1 MFPKRLTSGDVMRF
15 GLLAAGL
22 VWLSMTGTVGA
33 QSPEVRAP
41 VELPPPSYTGRQYVD
56 SAGCVFVRA
65 GYGSVVNWVP
75 RVGRDR
81 NQICG
86 YTPTLGARA
95 APTVATAPARP
106 SEPLAQRYPA
116 PAAGGPMRTIA
127 LSNEPPRIGLAA
139 RKAKAA
145 PSAPP
150 RAVPRKAAPKPV
162 PVAPVRIVSVRFE
175 DGRGTNCPNM
185 PPVAQRFV
193 LSDGRQFLRCGPA
206 VADPVAAL
214 NRARVPGLRVVG
226 PVPPSPPRAVRTAQ
240 AVPKGYE
247 PAFRDGRLNP
257 NRGPRTAAGNAQ
269 MARVWTDDVPA
280 RMHKTAP
287 APAHVGGG
295 AVGQGLV
302 QVGAFAVPSN
312 AENTRQTLRRLNL
325 PVAVSRARQRSGAI
339 EVIYAGPFATAEA
352 QAAALSAVR
361 RAGYRDAFMR

>member
-22 VWLSMTGTVGA
+22 VWLSMAGAVGA
-33 QSPEVRAP
+33 QSREARAP
-41 VELPPPSYTGRQYVD
+41 AEVPPPSFTGRQYVD

-81 NQICG
+81 SQICG
-86 YTPTLGARA
+86 YTPTFA
-95 APTVATAPARP
+95 AKPAPAVA
-106 SEPLAQRYPA
+106 PLAKRYPA
-116 PAAGGPMRTIA
+116 PSVGGPMPTIA

-139 RKAKAA
+139 RKAK
-145 PSAPP
+145 SAPP
-150 RAVPRKAAPKPV
+150 APPAPARKRAVVPKAVPKPQ
-162 PVAPVRIVSVRFE
+162 PVTPVRIVSVRSE
-175 DGRGTNCPNM
+175 DGRRSNCPNM

-214 NRARVPGLRVVG
+214 NRARIPGLRVVG
-226 PVPPSPPRAVRTAQ
+226 PVPLRTVHHTVRTAQ

-257 NRGPRTAAGNAQ
+257 DRGPRTAAGNAQ

-280 RMHKTAP
+280 RMHGTVVKP
-287 APAHVGGG
+287 AYAGQGV
-295 AVGQGLV
+295 VGQGLV
-302 QVGAFAVPSN
+302 QVGAFAVPAN
-312 AENTRQTLRRLNL
+312 AENTRRTLRALNL
-325 PVAVSRARQRSGAI
+325 PVAVARAKQRGGMI
-339 EVIYAGPFATAEA
+339 ELIYAGPFAHGAD